1 MTIRLALA
9 QRERRRDDPP
19 FGAVSSPECRSP
31 GRGAPPAERNSLRC
45 PVQTLCP
52 WHLIETTL
60 TPTHRN
66 RLLMPRP
73 YAPVL
78 TPALRR
84 ARLKLVKPKLPGGVI
99 IPSFDIRPC
108 MGDPLLSAST
118 LRGDKCKVRPFE
130 CPLRILPTR

>member
-1 MTIRLALA
+1 MIPHSAPFLRRNADHRA
-9 QRERRRDDPP
+9 AVRRQRNETR
-19 FGAVSSPECRSP
+19 
-31 GRGAPPAERNSLRC
+31 LRC
-45 PVQTLCP
+45 PVHTLCP
-52 WHLIETTL
+52 SHLIETTTRPVL
-60 TPTHRN
+60 RCEPTHRN

-73 YAPVL
+73 VAPVL
-78 TPALRR
+78 TPALRS